1 MSIKIGELLVRRG
14 VIDNDQLHR
23 ALNAQLVYGGHLGT
37 CLIEQGFISE
47 QDLGQALSDIYRV
60 PYATI
65 EAMNDV
71 PGPVIDCLP
80 RKIIE
85 KHSLVPIRI
94 VSGVLDVAMID
105 PKNIQGLDESAFVS
119 GLKTSPWIAPEIRIF
134 QAMERYYGVPRRL
147 RFIAL
152 CRELDREQPFRQ
164 SSDEELRSTSRTNE
178 PPKPVDTG
186 QGIGSCTGS
195 DPKVNRGLEDLGI
208 EFGYGRSW
216 REVVGEEDLSEPS
229 MTTVA
234 AAPVRPATL
243 PAPRTAQVP
252 PPSQPMP
259 SREVSPGPAPD
270 RPAATQRDAITGVS
284 VPSLDEVADR
294 MCRAESLAQLSCV
307 LLDYA
312 SVGMPRCILWG
323 VNGTMASIWDQR
335 GFGLTG
341 DTIRNLRLQVTD
353 EPMFRLVA
361 GAGCYRGPVPADPGY
376 LNHYHLLGTRVPGE
390 ILVLPI
396 YLNDHLVA
404 LFYGDCGDYE
414 GIQGETEDYR
424 RAMIKLAYAFTL
436 LQTKQKIRSI

>member
-14 VIDNDQLHR
+14 VIDNDQLDR

-37 CLIEQGFISE
+37 CLIEQGFIRE
-47 QDLGQALSDIYRV
+47 PDLGQALSDIYRV
-60 PYATI
+60 PYAAI
-65 EAMNDV
+65 DAMNDI

-80 RKIIE
+80 RKLIE
-85 KHSLVPIRI
+85 KHSLVPLRI

-105 PKNIQGLDESAFVS
+105 PKNIHGLDEAAFVS
-119 GLKTSPWIAPEIRIF
+119 GLKTSPWVAPEIRIF
-134 QAMERYYGVPRRL
+134 QAMERYYSVPRRL

-152 CRELDREQPFRQ
+152 CRELDREQPFKR
-164 SSDEELRSTSRTNE
+164 STDEELRSTSRTNE
-178 PPKPVDTG
+178 PPKPADTG
-186 QGIGSCTGS
+186 QGIGSSTGS
-195 DPKVNRGLEDLGI
+195 DSKVNRGLEDLGI

-216 REVVGEEDLSEPS
+216 REVVGEENPS
-229 MTTVA
+229 QPSVTAVA
-234 AAPVRPATL
+234 ATPARPATP
-243 PAPRTAQVP
+243 PAPKTVQVP
-252 PPSQPMP
+252 PPAQLMP
-259 SREVSPGPAPD
+259 TRAASPEPAPV
-270 RPAATQRDAITGVS
+270 RSATAPPSAISGVS
-284 VPSLDEVADR
+284 VPSLDELADR

-312 SVGMPRCILWG
+312 SIGMPRCILWG
-323 VNGTMASIWDQR
+323 VNGTVASIWDQR

-341 DTIRNLRLQVTD
+341 DSIRTLRLQVTD

-376 LNHYHLLGTRVPGE
+376 HHHYHVLGTRAPAE

-414 GIQGETEDYR
+414 GIRGETEDYR
-424 RAMIKLAYAFTL
+424 RAMVKLAYAFTL

>member
-14 VIDNDQLHR
+14 VIDNDQLNR

-47 QDLGQALSDIYRV
+47 ADLGQALSDIYRV
-60 PYATI
+60 PYAAI
-65 EAMNDV
+65 EAMNDI

-80 RKIIE
+80 RKLIE
-85 KHSLVPIRI
+85 KHSLVPLRI
-94 VSGVLDVAMID
+94 VSGALHVAMID
-105 PKNIQGLDESAFVS
+105 PKNIHGLDEAAFVS

-152 CRELDREQPFRQ
+152 CRELDREQPFRR
-164 SSDEELRSTSRTNE
+164 STDEELRSTSRTNE

-186 QGIGSCTGS
+186 QGIGSSTGS
-195 DPKVNRGLEDLGI
+195 DSKINRGLEDLGI

-216 REVVGEEDLSEPS
+216 RDVVGEEDLSQPS
-229 MTTVA
+229 MTAVA
-234 AAPVRPATL
+234 ATPARPATP
-243 PAPRTAQVP
+243 PAAKKVQVS

-259 SREVSPGPAPD
+259 PRAASPAPAPV
-270 RPAATQRDAITGVS
+270 RSATAPPSAISGVS
-284 VPSLDEVADR
+284 VPSLDELADR

-312 SVGMPRCILWG
+312 SVGTPRSILWG
-323 VNGTMASIWDQR
+323 VNGTVASIWDQR

-341 DTIRNLRLQVTD
+341 DSVRTLRLQVTD

-376 LNHYHLLGTRVPGE
+376 HHHYHLLGTRAPSE

-424 RAMIKLAYAFTL
+424 RAMINLAYAFTL